1 MSSKQPLLQYK
12 SLDDIRARKEELRQS
27 LRQDNQSMKT
37 QWNGLFH
44 QEKSNLPSRRLAN
57 IMSTGAFVLDGVIL
71 AWKLYN
77 RFHSDNTKSSEQ
89 VSLISSLFG
98 GKKKQKRKKRK

>member
-1 MSSKQPLLQYK
+1 MNSKQPLLQYK

-37 QWNGLFH
+37 QWSGLFH
-44 QEKSNLPSRRLAN
+44 HEKSNSPSRRLAN

-77 RFHSDNTKSSEQ
+77 RFHSDSPKSLEQ
-89 VSLISSLFG
+89 GNLIASLFG
-98 GKKKQKRKKRK
+98 GSKKKRKKRK

>member
-1 MSSKQPLLQYK
+1 MSSKQPLLKYK
-12 SLDDIRARKEELRQS
+12 SLDDIRMRKEELRQS

-44 QEKSNLPSRRLAN
+44 HEKSNSPSRRLAN
-57 IMSTGAFVLDGVIL
+57 IMSTGAIVLDGVIL

-77 RFHSDNTKSSEQ
+77 RFHSDNQSSVQ
-89 VSLISSLFG
+89 GGLISSLFG
-98 GKKKQKRKKRK
+98 GKKKRKKRK

>member
-12 SLDDIRARKEELRQS
+12 SLDDIRMRKEELRQS
-27 LRQDNQSMKT
+27 LRKDNQSMKT

-44 QEKSNLPSRRLAN
+44 QEKTNSPTRRFAN
-57 IMSTGAFVLDGVIL
+57 IMSTSAIVLDGIIL

-77 RFHSDNTKSSEQ
+77 RYHSDRPKDPET
-89 VSLISSLFG
+89 VGLLASLFSS
-98 GKKKQKRKKRK
+98 KKKRKKRK

>member
-44 QEKSNLPSRRLAN
+44 HERTNSPTRRFAN
-57 IMSTGAFVLDGVIL
+57 IMSTSAIVLDGIIL

-77 RFHSDNTKSSEQ
+77 RYHSDSTNASEQ
-89 VSLISSLFG
+89 VGLISSLFG
-98 GKKKQKRKKRK
+98 SKKKRKKKK

>member
-1 MSSKQPLLQYK
+1 MSSKQPLLKYK

-44 QEKSNLPSRRLAN
+44 HEKSNSPSRRFAN
-57 IMSTGAFVLDGVIL
+57 IMSTGAIVLDGVIL

-77 RFHSDNTKSSEQ
+77 RFHSDNPKSSEQ
-89 VSLISSLFG
+89 GGLISSLFG
-98 GKKKQKRKKRK
+98 VKKKRKKRK

>member
-37 QWNGLFH
+37 QWSGLFH
-44 QEKSNLPSRRLAN
+44 QEKSNSPSRRLAN
-57 IMSTGAFVLDGVIL
+57 FLSTGAIVLDGAIL

-77 RFHSDNTKSSEQ
+77 RFHSDSSKSSEQ
-89 VSLISSLFG
+89 GSLISSLFG
-98 GKKKQKRKKRK
+98 GNKKRKKRK